1 MLARKFTFFFLLAF
15 VFAPVWAQNGLSTV
29 VICWDTSK
37 SMEVRAIEEEMS
49 YLEKLF
55 KEKKETRVQ
64 LLLFGMDVKERTY
77 QIRQGNWSKL
87 KTDLQN
93 VDYEGAAFYSALNP
107 KIENRKVYLFTD
119 GLQLLKKDYLLLGE
133 GSIILNSSPKGN
145 RKFLNRTALLNR
157 SEFQD
162 LVSEQSVTRVEEE
175 EVQIRGTVFVD
186 NERLANIPVRVK
198 GSDRV
203 VYTDKQGEYVIPEG
217 IEGDSIIVNND
228 FTFAIRDIQDRELFL
243 KSRITQLDEVVL
255 TENKKV
261 SEVSKEEEGTGYAV
275 QSIGKEELTTVN
287 TNLNSA
293 VRGRFSGVTTGG
305 GIQSGADQDL
315 SRFIVRGQSSMLLN
329 NYGLIVVDGVPIKQ
343 SNSAS
348 SNFQGGDAIASTNFI
363 DPALIEDITVLK
375 GLAATN
381 RFGSLGSNGVLL
393 ITTKTAV
400 TKGKNGE
407 IVDRARLT
415 DNIYDENEALAKP
428 QEAPFYQLL
437 KAAQNPQEAYQTYSS
452 LQELNQGNI
461 AFYLESYDY
470 FSKQN
475 KSLSISVLTN
485 ILEYYPEDIKL
496 LRTVEFYLSQAGYDQ
511 QARLVNDQILE
522 ISPNNL
528 HAYYK
533 RVMLPDDKAVQT
545 QMETKYALLKGK
557 KKFKEINAQPIQ
569 KTLVR
574 DIKNYIEKNRAA
586 LNVNSIDSYLAN
598 NIRYDA
604 RFVFEWNNPEAEFE
618 LQFVNPQDRY
628 YNWGYSR
635 NEDAQRVNLGLTN
648 GYMLEEFEFYG
659 KESIGKWIVNVK
671 YLGNISEVDQ
681 TPLVLKCVVY
691 TDFGKPTEQKKEV
704 VVHLSKRHQ
713 KQNVLE
719 IVVN

>member
-15 VFAPVWAQNGLSTV
+15 VLVPVWSQNGLSTV

-133 GSIILNSSPKGN
+133 GSTILNSSPKGN

-162 LVSEQSVTRVEEE
+162 LVSEQLVKRVEEE
-175 EVQIRGTVFVD
+175 GAQIRGTVFVD

-203 VYTDKQGEYVIPEG
+203 VYTDQQGEYLIPGG

-343 SNSAS
+343 SNSSS
-348 SNFQGGDAIASTNFI
+348 SNFQSGDAIASTNFI

-452 LQELNQGNI
+452 LQELNKGNI

-475 KSLSISVLTN
+475 KTLSISVLTN
-485 ILEYYPEDIKL
+485 ILEYFPEDIKL

-522 ISPNNL
+522 ISPSNL

-533 RVMLPDDKAVQT
+533 RVMLPDDKAIQT
-545 QMETKYALLKGK
+545 QMETKYALLKGR

-569 KTLVR
+569 KTLLR
-574 DIKNYIEKNRAA
+574 DIKNFIEKNRAA

-635 NEDAQRVNLGLTN
+635 NEDAQRLNSGLIN

-671 YLGNISEVDQ
+671 YLGNISEADQ

-691 TDFGKPTEQKKEV
+691 TDFGKTTEQKKEV
-704 VVHLSKRHQ
+704 VVHLSKRNQ

>member
-1 MLARKFTFFFLLAF
+1 M
-15 VFAPVWAQNGLSTV
+15 
-29 VICWDTSK
+29 
-37 SMEVRAIEEEMS
+37 
-49 YLEKLF
+49 
-55 KEKKETRVQ
+55 
-64 LLLFGMDVKERTY
+64 
-77 QIRQGNWSKL
+77 
-87 KTDLQN
+87 
-93 VDYEGAAFYSALNP
+93 
-107 KIENRKVYLFTD
+107 
-119 GLQLLKKDYLLLGE
+119 
-133 GSIILNSSPKGN
+133 
-145 RKFLNRTALLNR
+145 
-157 SEFQD
+157 
-162 LVSEQSVTRVEEE
+162 
-175 EVQIRGTVFVD
+175 
-186 NERLANIPVRVK
+186 
-198 GSDRV
+198 
-203 VYTDKQGEYVIPEG
+203 
-217 IEGDSIIVNND
+217 
-228 FTFAIRDIQDRELFL
+228 
-243 KSRITQLDEVVL
+243 
-255 TENKKV
+255 

-343 SNSAS
+343 SNSSS
-348 SNFQGGDAIASTNFI
+348 SNFQSGDAIASTNFI

-415 DNIYDENEALAKP
+415 DNIYNENEALAKP

-452 LQELNQGNI
+452 LQELNKGNI

-475 KSLSISVLTN
+475 KTRSISVLTN
-485 ILEYYPEDIKL
+485 ILEYFPEDIKL

-522 ISPNNL
+522 ISPSNL

-533 RVMLPDDKAVQT
+533 RVMLPDDKAIQT
-545 QMETKYALLKGK
+545 QMETKYALLKGR

-569 KTLVR
+569 KTLLR
-574 DIKNYIEKNRAA
+574 DIKNFIEKNRAA

-635 NEDAQRVNLGLTN
+635 NEDAQRLNSGLIN

-671 YLGNISEVDQ
+671 YLGNISEADQ

-691 TDFGKPTEQKKEV
+691 TDFGKTTEQKKEV
-704 VVHLSKRHQ
+704 VVHLSKRNQ

>member
-15 VFAPVWAQNGLSTV
+15 VLVPVWSQNGLSTV

-133 GSIILNSSPKGN
+133 GSTILNSSPKGN

-162 LVSEQSVTRVEEE
+162 LVSEQLVKRVEEE
-175 EVQIRGTVFVD
+175 GAQIRGTVFVD

-203 VYTDKQGEYVIPEG
+203 VYTDEQGEYLIPGG

-343 SNSAS
+343 SNSSS
-348 SNFQGGDAIASTNFI
+348 SNFQSGDAIASTNFI

-452 LQELNQGNI
+452 LQELNKGNI

-475 KSLSISVLTN
+475 KTLSISVLTN
-485 ILEYYPEDIKL
+485 ILEYFPEDIKL

-522 ISPNNL
+522 ISPSNL

-533 RVMLPDDKAVQT
+533 RVMLPDDKAIQT
-545 QMETKYALLKGK
+545 QMETKYALLKGR

-569 KTLVR
+569 KTLLR
-574 DIKNYIEKNRAA
+574 DIKNFIEKNRAA

-635 NEDAQRVNLGLTN
+635 NEDAQRLNSGLIN

-671 YLGNISEVDQ
+671 YLGNISEADQ

-691 TDFGKPTEQKKEV
+691 TDFGKTTEQKKEV
-704 VVHLSKRHQ
+704 VVHLSKRNQ